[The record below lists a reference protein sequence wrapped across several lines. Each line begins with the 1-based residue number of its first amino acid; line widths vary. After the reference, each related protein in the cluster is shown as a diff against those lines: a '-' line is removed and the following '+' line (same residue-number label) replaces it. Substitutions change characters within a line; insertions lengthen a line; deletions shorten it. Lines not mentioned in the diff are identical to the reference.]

1 MKNFGLFIFL
11 IFFVSQFTTAQDKV
25 VHGIIHTLDSIPL
38 IGVKIKSK
46 STNQTFYTDSQGKF
60 TVVTETGDKLKI
72 QAEGF
77 YNENVKVDEKTRF
90 MAVNLRMKPGDKQ
103 REYAIGYGHIS
114 EEDLTASV
122 NQFSPDKNDF
132 SRYKDIFELIR
143 GRFPGV
149 DIQNGEIVIR
159 GSSTLKGSDAALIV
173 LNGVIADS
181 DILHTLSPNDVKSI
195 NVIKDGSTAVYGSR
209 GANGVVLIET
219 KKGGEQ

>member
-1 MKNFGLFIFL
+1 MKIFGVFILLISFL
-11 IFFVSQFTTAQDKV
+11 TQHAFAQDKI
-25 VHGIIHTLDSIPL
+25 VHGIVHTLDSIPL
-38 IGVKIKSK
+38 IGVRIKSK
-46 STNQTFYTDSQGKF
+46 STNQTFYTDSLGKF

-114 EEDLTASV
+114 EKDLTASV

-132 SRYKDIFELIR
+132 SRYNDMFELIR

-173 LNGVIADS
+173 LNGVIAES